1 MKIYFKIVLIAFIFT
16 LSTSSSFA
24 QITINNTGYTPTQL
38 VNGVLVPSS
47 SGTTISNVVFRG
59 VYNNSNRYQVGYFST
74 ATTTLAQLG
83 FTNGVVLSTG
93 NTATI
98 PLALGTN
105 PRASQMA
112 TSYSS
117 GTSGE
122 LRQTGSPAP
131 IIIQDLDVLAGASNY
146 FNGAILE
153 FDFVP
158 VENSVSFRYIFGS
171 EEYSDNSGTINYQC
185 SNYNDKFGFLI
196 SGPGITGGQGFSNNA
211 RNIARLANG
220 SEVSINS
227 VNSGVVGASGGAP
240 SAATCLAANS
250 SWVQN
255 SPTPEYLGTID
266 GTQLNGNTRIL
277 TASQTGLIPGQTYHI
292 KLIIT
297 DVGDATYDSVVYLEA
312 GSFTTESVCNAGPN
326 QSLCAA
332 TSTTLAA
339 SSPATGTWSLV
350 SGTGTFVSNTNPNT
364 VVNGL
369 SVGTNVFRW
378 TATDLS
384 CTSDVTVTVTAA
396 PTAPTLACYQTAT
409 FNSATCTWNV
419 TGTQP
424 VQPTTACYQTATFN
438 TTTCAWVLT
447 GTQPTQPTTACY
459 QTATFNTTTC
469 AWVLTGTQPTQPTT
483 ACYQTATFNTTT
495 CAWVLTGT
503 QPTQPTATNCW
514 DNYQFNTTT
523 CAWVNNGTQPTQPT
537 ATNCWDNYQFN
548 NTTCAWVNNGT
559 QPVQPTA
566 TNCWDNYQFN
576 NTTCAWVNNGT
587 QPTQPTATNCWDN
600 YQFNTTT
607 CAWVNNGTQPTQ
619 PTATNCWDNYQ
630 FNTTTCVWVN
640 NGTQPVQP
648 TATNCWDNYQFN
660 NTTCAWVN
668 NGTQPVQPTTA
679 CYQTATFN
687 TTTCAWV
694 LTGTQ
699 PVQPTTACYQTATFN
714 TTTCVW
720 DITGTQPVQPTATN
734 CWDNYQFNNTT
745 CAWVNNGTQPTQP
758 TATNCWDNYQ
768 FNNTTCAWVNNGT
781 QPTQPTATNCWDNY
795 QFNNTTCAWVNNGTQ
810 PTQPTATNCWDNYQ
824 FNTTTCAWVNNGTQP
839 TQPTATNCWDNY
851 QFNTTSCT
859 WVNNGTQ
866 PVAPTASAQSFC
878 TSANATVAN
887 LAPSGTGIQWY
898 ATATGGTA
906 LASTT
911 VLTSTTYYVSQIIN
925 GCESART
932 SVTVSLNN
940 NSPLLIVSNAV
951 CNGASYNVQFNS
963 NGTVTTSAGT
973 VNGTTISGIAV
984 GTNVVVTAT
993 SSTGCIATTT
1003 MTVASPTNCTNP
1015 PTNCITPTLSAGQ
1028 GTCTGTGTYNFAFN
1042 ASAGA
1047 VVTASSGTISGNTVT
1062 GITVGTNVTLTAT
1075 SGSCVTSLIVN
1086 SPADCSAPCST
1097 PTASFSAGVCNGT
1110 TYSINF
1116 TNPNNA
1122 TISATAGNVNTTT
1135 ISAIPVGTNT
1145 TITVQ
1150 IAGCSTQILTIT
1162 SPQLGVTPFAGND
1175 GNLTLCGSTTP
1186 TNTQLFAALGGTPQ
1200 TGGTWTNSGNTYT
1213 YTVIANSDC
1222 SSIPLDTAVVTI
1234 TQTVINTFEI
1244 EGQCNGVN
1252 YELIVT
1258 PIQADVV
1265 YNWYN
1270 SSDILIGTGA
1280 SIVVDTIDNYKVE
1293 GKISICSESKL
1304 INVDDVNC
1312 MIPKGVSPNND
1323 GLNDTWDLSNLNVEK
1338 AQIFNRY
1345 GMEMYAKQNYV
1356 DEWDGKSNQG
1366 HELPSATYY
1375 YVVTFKNGSAKTGWV
1390 YLNREK

>member
-1 MKIYFKIVLIAFIFT
+1 MKIYFKIILTTFLFA
-16 LSTSSSFA
+16 LSISNSYA

-312 GSFTTESVCNAGPN
+312 GSFTTESECNAGPN

-409 FNSATCTWNV
+409 FNSATCTWIV
-419 TGTQP
+419 
-424 VQPTTACYQTATFN
+424 
-438 TTTCAWVLT
+438 T

-514 DNYQFNTTT
+514 DNYQFN
-523 CAWVNNGTQPTQPT
+523 A
-537 ATNCWDNYQFN
+537 
-548 NTTCAWVNNGT
+548 TTCAWVNNGT

-576 NTTCAWVNNGT
+576 NTICAWVNNGT

-607 CAWVNNGTQPTQ
+607 CAWVNNGTQP
-619 PTATNCWDNYQ
+619 
-630 FNTTTCVWVN
+630 
-640 NGTQPVQP
+640 
-648 TATNCWDNYQFN
+648 
-660 NTTCAWVN
+660 
-668 NGTQPVQPTTA
+668 
-679 CYQTATFN
+679 
-687 TTTCAWV
+687 
-694 LTGTQ
+694 
-699 PVQPTTACYQTATFN
+699 
-714 TTTCVW
+714 
-720 DITGTQPVQPTATN
+720 
-734 CWDNYQFNNTT
+734 
-745 CAWVNNGTQPTQP
+745 
-758 TATNCWDNYQ
+758 
-768 FNNTTCAWVNNGT
+768 
-781 QPTQPTATNCWDNY
+781 
-795 QFNNTTCAWVNNGTQ
+795 
-810 PTQPTATNCWDNYQ
+810 
-824 FNTTTCAWVNNGTQP
+824 
-839 TQPTATNCWDNY
+839 
-851 QFNTTSCT
+851 
-859 WVNNGTQ
+859 
-866 PVAPTASAQSFC
+866 VAPTASAQSFC
-878 TSANATVAN
+878 SSANATVAN
-887 LAPSGTGIQWY
+887 LVPSGSGIQWY
-898 ATATGGTA
+898 ANATGGTA

-973 VNGTTISGIAV
+973 VNGTTISGIAL
-984 GTNVVVTAT
+984 GTNVVITAT
-993 SSTGCIATTT
+993 SVNGCPATST
-1003 MTVASPTNCTNP
+1003 MTVTSPANCTNP
-1015 PTNCITPTLSAGQ
+1015 PTNCVVPTLSAGQ
-1028 GTCTGTGTYNFAFN
+1028 GTCSGTGTYSFAFN

-1047 VVTASSGTISGNTVT
+1047 VVNVSSGTISGNTVT
-1062 GITVGTNVTLTAT
+1062 GVTVGANVTLTAT
-1075 SGSCVTSLIVN
+1075 NGACVTSLIVN
-1086 SPADCSAPCST
+1086 SPVDCSSPCT
-1097 PTASFSAGVCNGT
+1097 NPLASFSAGICNGA
-1110 TYSINF
+1110 TYTINF
-1116 TNPNNA
+1116 SNPNNA
-1122 TISATAGNVNTTT
+1122 TISATAGNVTTT
-1135 ISAIPVGTNT
+1135 NINAIPVGTNVT
-1145 TITVQ
+1145 VTVQ
-1150 IAGCSTQILTIT
+1150 IAGCSSQSVTIS

-1175 GNLTLCGSTTP
+1175 GALTICESTTP
-1186 TNTQLFAALGGTPQ
+1186 SAAQLFAALGGTPQ

-1345 GMEMYAKQNYV
+1345 GMEIYAKQNYV
-1356 DEWDGKSNQG
+1356 NEWDGKSKEG

-1375 YVVTFKNGSAKTGWV
+1375 YVVTFKNGTAKTGWV

>member
-1 MKIYFKIVLIAFIFT
+1 MKIYFRIVLIVFIFT
-16 LSTSSSFA
+16 LSISNSYA

-378 TATDLS
+378 TAADLS

-424 VQPTTACYQTATFN
+424 V
-438 TTTCAWVLT
+438 
-447 GTQPTQPTTACY
+447 
-459 QTATFNTTTC
+459 
-469 AWVLTGTQPTQPTT
+469 QPTT

-548 NTTCAWVNNGT
+548 NTTCAWENNGT

-576 NTTCAWVNNGT
+576 NTTCAWVNNGS
-587 QPTQPTATNCWDN
+587 
-600 YQFNTTT
+600 
-607 CAWVNNGTQPTQ
+607 
-619 PTATNCWDNYQ
+619 
-630 FNTTTCVWVN
+630 
-640 NGTQPVQP
+640 QPV
-648 TATNCWDNYQFN
+648 
-660 NTTCAWVN
+660 
-668 NGTQPVQPTTA
+668 
-679 CYQTATFN
+679 
-687 TTTCAWV
+687 
-694 LTGTQ
+694 
-699 PVQPTTACYQTATFN
+699 
-714 TTTCVW
+714 
-720 DITGTQPVQPTATN
+720 
-734 CWDNYQFNNTT
+734 
-745 CAWVNNGTQPTQP
+745 
-758 TATNCWDNYQ
+758 
-768 FNNTTCAWVNNGT
+768 
-781 QPTQPTATNCWDNY
+781 
-795 QFNNTTCAWVNNGTQ
+795 
-810 PTQPTATNCWDNYQ
+810 QPTATNCWDNYQ

-887 LAPSGTGIQWY
+887 LVPSGTGIQWY
-898 ATATGGTA
+898 ANASGGSA
-906 LASTT
+906 LAASTL
-911 VLTSTTYYVSQIIN
+911 LTSTTYYVSQITN

-932 SVTVSLNN
+932 SVVVSLNN
-940 NSPLLIVSNAV
+940 NRPLLTVNNAV
-951 CNGASYNVQFNS
+951 CNGSTYSIVFNS
-963 NGTVTTSAGT
+963 NGTVTASAGT
-973 VNGTTISGIAV
+973 ISGNTISGIAV

-1200 TGGTWTNSGNTYT
+1200 TGGTWTNSGNNYT
-1213 YTVIANSDC
+1213 YTVTANSAC
-1222 SSIPLDTAVVTI
+1222 ASIPFDTAII
-1234 TQTVINTFEI
+1234 TLTSISINDFEI
-1244 EGQCNGVN
+1244 VGQCNGVN
-1252 YELIVT
+1252 YELTVQPVQT
-1258 PIQADVV
+1258 NVV

-1270 SSDILIGTGA
+1270 SSDVLIGTGT
-1280 SIVVDTIDNYKVE
+1280 SIAITTLDNYRVE
-1293 GKISICSESKL
+1293 GKVSICSESKL

-1356 DEWDGKSNQG
+1356 NEWDGKTNQG

-1375 YVVTFKNGSAKTGWV
+1375 YVVTFKNGTAKTGWV